1 MRSKRP
7 VSNTDCAGISQSPV
21 PRPVPRTAAF
31 GGSVL
36 VEGVLVDALDHVRL
50 LVLDA
55 DVVADHQPAQGQ
67 AVEQDA
73 SGRHPVCV
81 VDGLS
86 VVQRGTA
93 KYALSMTHSSGQPTD
108 ISVRQFV
115 ADSGAVT
122 RGLRQGRAYTLTL
135 NGEPL
140 ARMIPI
146 RQRRAVP
153 KEEVLAIFATAP
165 VVDGNELRADLD
177 EAVSQDLRDPYEGT
191 GL

>member
-1 MRSKRP
+1 MAPQWPGDPGRASSLP
-7 VSNTDCAGISQSPV
+7 VGIDNS
-21 PRPVPRTAAF
+21 
-31 GGSVL
+31 
-36 VEGVLVDALDHVRL
+36 GVLRRGTDRYALGMTH
-50 LVLDA
+50 
-55 DVVADHQPAQGQ
+55 P
-67 AVEQDA
+67 
-73 SGRHPVCV
+73 SGR
-81 VDGLS
+81 
-86 VVQRGTA
+86 
-93 KYALSMTHSSGQPTD
+93 PTNV
-108 ISVRQFV
+108 SVRRFV

-165 VVDGNELRADLD
+165 AVDGDELRADLD